1 VKVLIFGL
9 SGSGKT
15 SLAKELAYHFQ
26 LPHYNAD
33 TIREFYNDW
42 DFSEPARVRSA
53 HRMSQFKFGILDFIC
68 PLEESRRLIKP
79 NFSIWMDTIREC
91 EFEDTNQMFEK
102 PNLWRATEKSS
113 NIRITN
119 WQESDKVVTS
129 MKDFNPGIKSMR
141 SFLQE
146 CNNFISVNK

>member
-1 VKVLIFGL
+1 MKILIFGL

-15 SLAKELAYHFQ
+15 TLAKELAYHFQ

-68 PLEESRRLIKP
+68 PLEESRRIITP
-79 NFSIWMDTIREC
+79 DYCIWMDTISEC

-102 PNLWRATEKSS
+102 PNLY

-129 MKDFNPGIKSMR
+129 MKDFNPGIKSTR
-141 SFLQE
+141 SFLRE

>member
-1 VKVLIFGL
+1 MKVLIFGL

-68 PLEESRRLIKP
+68 PLEESRKLINP
-79 NFSIWMDTIREC
+79 NFSIWMDTINEC
-91 EFEDTNQMFEK
+91 EFEDTNQLFEK
-102 PNLWRATEKSS
+102 PNLCRATGESS

-119 WQESDKVVTS
+119 WQESDKATTT
-129 MKDFNPGIKSMR
+129 MKDFNPGIKGIR
-141 SFLQE
+141 SFLVE
-146 CNNFISVNK
+146 LRKIIM

>member
-1 VKVLIFGL
+1 
-9 SGSGKT
+9 
-15 SLAKELAYHFQ
+15 
-26 LPHYNAD
+26 
-33 TIREFYNDW
+33 
-42 DFSEPARVRSA
+42 
-53 HRMSQFKFGILDFIC
+53 
-68 PLEESRRLIKP
+68 
-79 NFSIWMDTIREC
+79 
-91 EFEDTNQMFEK
+91 MFEK

-129 MKDFNPGIKSMR
+129 MKDFNPGIKNMR